1 MTAALLPLIFSARKI
16 KKLPEISSAAAFLT
30 DGADTQNRTG
40 DLTLTK
46 GALYQLSHI
55 SKLGCPAMTCSRA
68 NVRCTTIGVFA
79 FHFCVRN
86 GYRWFCKAIVTGRIL
101 LTYPQ
106 ALISSVFKRSLSSR
120 HKPSVLSGVVRP
132 SLAGH

>member
-106 ALISSVFKRSLSSR
+106 ALLSSVFKRSLFSR

>member
-1 MTAALLPLIFSARKI
+1 
-16 KKLPEISSAAAFLT
+16 
-30 DGADTQNRTG
+30 
-40 DLTLTK
+40 
-46 GALYQLSHI
+46 
-55 SKLGCPAMTCSRA
+55 MTCSRA

-86 GYRWFCKAIVTGRIL
+86 GYRWFCKAIVTGRIR

-106 ALISSVFKRSLSSR
+106 ALFSSVFKKVSLLR

>member
-1 MTAALLPLIFSARKI
+1 MSRRAAACSCSLQKI
-16 KKLPEISSAAAFLT
+16 KKLPESYSAAAFSY

-86 GYRWFCKAIVTGRIL
+86 GYRWFCKAIVTGRI
-101 LTYPQ
+101 
-106 ALISSVFKRSLSSR
+106 R
-120 HKPSVLSGVVRP
+120 
-132 SLAGH
+132 